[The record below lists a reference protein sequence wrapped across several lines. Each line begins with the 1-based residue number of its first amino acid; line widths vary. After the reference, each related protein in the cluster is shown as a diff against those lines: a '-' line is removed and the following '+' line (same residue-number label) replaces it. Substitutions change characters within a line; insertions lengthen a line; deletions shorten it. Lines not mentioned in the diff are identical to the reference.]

1 MSEPTDILMRVRQS
15 AIKRMLF
22 LPHAVRQMSQVG
34 KQLSKKE
41 IIMKCMYCQGKM
53 NKDTA
58 PFHIDRKF
66 YHLTLD
72 TVPAWVCQL
81 CGEVYFDELEVDSIQ
96 EIIRIV
102 EERTKKLSVA
112 A

>member
-1 MSEPTDILMRVRQS
+1 
-15 AIKRMLF
+15 
-22 LPHAVRQMSQVG
+22 
-34 KQLSKKE
+34 
-41 IIMKCMYCQGKM
+41 MYCQGKM
-53 NKDTA
+53 NKGTA

-72 TVPAWVCQL
+72 TVPAWVCQQ

-96 EIIRIV
+96 EIIMIV